1 MDKSLQEVHGV
12 QIYITDVDAANLCL
26 TQFYFLQVI
35 HEMYPQVELF
45 EQNPKRYAMFDKVC
59 GSKEI
64 RERFTKRYKVKDM
77 ADYWNKDV
85 DAFRKVSSQYYI
97 YKGSDMGMIQLK
109 NRPAQNAKKL

>member
-1 MDKSLQEVHGV
+1 MAVDKSLQEVHGV
-12 QIYITDVDAANLCL
+12 QIYITNPDKANLCL

-64 RERFTKRYKVKDM
+64 RERFVKRYRVEDI
-77 ADYWNKDV
+77 ADYWNR
-85 DAFRKVSSQYYI
+85 DADDFRARSKKYYI
-97 YKGSDMGMIQLK
+97 YAEQGRLENKLPRKK
-109 NRPAQNAKKL
+109 N

>member
-12 QIYITDVDAANLCL
+12 QTYITDPDAANLCL

-64 RERFTKRYKVKDM
+64 RERFIKRYRVEDI
-77 ADYWNKDV
+77 ADYWNKDAE
-85 DAFRKVSSQYYI
+85 AFRERCKQYYL
-97 YKGSDMGMIQLK
+97 YPEHRMEMGKFKQQK
-109 NRPAQNAKKL
+109 PKKD